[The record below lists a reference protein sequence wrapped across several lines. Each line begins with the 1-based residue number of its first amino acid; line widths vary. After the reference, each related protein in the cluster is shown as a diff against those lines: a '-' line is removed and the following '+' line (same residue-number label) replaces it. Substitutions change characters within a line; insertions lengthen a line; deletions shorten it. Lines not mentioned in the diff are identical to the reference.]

1 MSKKGFT
8 VIEMMA
14 TFILVSVASVIL
26 VRLAITV
33 KEIYTVNDLKTI
45 LLVKQ
50 GNFMYKI
57 YHDMDTKELSS
68 ITTSDNT
75 INFNFS
81 NGTSKKLIINNS
93 NRTISYGNYTYKL
106 TNSNNITSVTNN
118 SYSSNDGNIFALN
131 IKIND
136 KLVGGDYG
144 LNIVFQTGNVEIPDL
159 DVFDI
164 SSKNKNL
171 VSNGDLLLKNNSN
184 FTEFGNYEGGA
195 IKKTSDTSYTAMTDE
210 FIRINPTKKYKLEV
224 DLKSSNEDAT
234 YSFGF
239 AEFDV
244 DYNLISAVNYTF
256 LDNSLTYLDE
266 NINKNDTTIKLHNAS
281 NWNSSPSK
289 DCQRGI
295 IVWNYK
301 NSKHDIYLNPAYTDS
316 KKYQAYSRNVY
327 QDIFDAGEISNNT
340 INLREAWKGPNI
352 NKQTTYDV
360 FNSLDG
366 TTEHKTIRTYVSQT
380 SCGSKYKYSVLS
392 NETIG
397 TSWYPYKSSNI
408 TGTITNGTVNK
419 NKFTIGT
426 VYIKPIIIAN
436 QNNTPN
442 TTTYINNLI
451 FKEI

>member
-33 KEIYTVNDLKTI
+33 KEIYTVNDLKTV

-81 NGTSKKLIINNS
+81 NGTSKKLIINSS

-195 IKKTSDTSYTAMTDE
+195 VKKTSNTSYTAMTDE

-239 AEFDV
+239 AEFDA
-244 DYNLISAVNYTF
+244 DYNLITDDNY
-256 LDNSLTYLDE
+256 LYIDNTLTYLDE
-266 NINKNDTTIKLHNAS
+266 NINKNDTTIKINNAS
-281 NWNSSPSK
+281 NWDSNPSK

-295 IVWNYK
+295 IIWNYK
-301 NSKHDIYLNPAYTDS
+301 NSKHEIYLNSAYTDS

-327 QDIFDAGEISNNT
+327 QDIFNAGEISNNT
-340 INLREAWKGPNI
+340 INLKEAWKGPNI

-360 FNSLDG
+360 FNSLNG
-366 TTEHKTIRTYVSQT
+366 TTDHLTTRTYVSQT